1 MIPMSELSL
10 AELRSLAR
18 SLRLKDAESFDKDA
32 LRKSCR
38 IELARQYA
46 TRSVGAR
53 LP

>member
-18 SLRLKDAESFDKDA
+18 NLRLEDAESFDKEA
-32 LRKSCR
+32 LRTACR
-38 IELARQYA
+38 VELARIGFSSKVI
-46 TRSVGAR
+46 TR